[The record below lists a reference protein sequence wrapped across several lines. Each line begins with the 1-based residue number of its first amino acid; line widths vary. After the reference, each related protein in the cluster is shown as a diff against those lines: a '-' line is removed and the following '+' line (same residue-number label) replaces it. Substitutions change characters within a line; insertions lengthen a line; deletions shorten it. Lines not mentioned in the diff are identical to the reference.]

1 MSFLGADVHLPDS
14 LRAGIDN
21 FLAAPDGS
29 IAPPIPGD
37 SDQHNNAQ
45 IPDVHWRAITDL
57 ELLLFDSGSSSP
69 NDPLMSGQHHRASLI
84 RANIPTPE
92 RHVIAPIGLRQC
104 GPELDT
110 DFYHDIPNLLDEV
123 DYLPVLFDVLDTPSA
138 PLDIC
143 LVDDII
149 WAKFAVLFMQYEDQ
163 SHPDLDEVDDM
174 PVSLWVFDL
183 PVTSSDND
191 IPDLVDIEDDVTVIF
206 YDPSVDHEIVHGVSG
221 A

>member
-1 MSFLGADVHLPDS
+1 MSLLDADVHLPDS
-14 LRAGIDN
+14 VRAGIDN

-29 IAPPIPGD
+29 IAPPISGD

-45 IPDVHWRAITDL
+45 IPDVYWRAITDL
-57 ELLLFDSGSSSP
+57 
-69 NDPLMSGQHHRASLI
+69 
-84 RANIPTPE
+84 
-92 RHVIAPIGLRQC
+92 
-104 GPELDT
+104 LDHNNP
-110 DFYHDIPNLLDEV
+110 DLLDEA
-123 DYLPVLFDVLDTPSA
+123 DDLPVLFDALDTPSA

-163 SHPDLDEVDDM
+163 SLPDLDEVDDM

-191 IPDLVDIEDDVTVIF
+191 IPYLVDIEDDVTVIF
-206 YDPSVDHEIVHGVSG
+206 YDPSVDHEIVHGGSG

>member
-1 MSFLGADVHLPDS
+1 MSLSDADVHLPDS
-14 LRAGIDN
+14 VRAGIDN
-21 FLAAPDGS
+21 FLAASDGS
-29 IAPPIPGD
+29 IASPISGD

-45 IPDVHWRAITDL
+45 IPDVSWRTMTDG
-57 ELLLFDSGSSSP
+57 ELLLLDSLPSP
-69 NDPLMSGQHHRASLI
+69 PDFPLFSGQHHKAALI
-84 RANIPTPE
+84 RANIPFPE
-92 RHVIAPIGLRQC
+92 RHVSAPIGLRQF
-104 GPELDT
+104 GPELAP
-110 DFYHDIPNLLDEV
+110 DFYHDMPDLLDEA
-123 DYLPVLFDVLDTPSA
+123 DDLPVLLDMLDTPSA

-163 SHPDLDEVDDM
+163 SLPDLNEVDNM

-206 YDPSVDHEIVHGVSG
+206 YDPSVDHEIVHGVPG